1 MSDRVQGIN
10 RDDGLKVSRLRA
22 TEPARRMEGWEREAK
37 GREQDRSVSAWSQKA
52 SLRPDSTETTE
63 AQVDSHHSNVDANL
77 PLETV
82 TISLER
88 YERLKQQAEQWQQ
101 LSSELQS
108 LCTYSLIK
116 VRGKERPLY
125 RVELDRQAL
134 AKWLEILN
142 QNRFEVANIDWK
154 QGGNG

>member
-22 TEPARRMEGWEREAK
+22 TEPARRLEGWEREAK

-88 YERLKQQAEQWQQ
+88 YERLK
-101 LSSELQS
+101 
-108 LCTYSLIK
+108 
-116 VRGKERPLY
+116 R
-125 RVELDRQAL
+125 RQ
-134 AKWLEILN
+134 N
-142 QNRFEVANIDWK
+142 S
-154 QGGNG
+154 GNS